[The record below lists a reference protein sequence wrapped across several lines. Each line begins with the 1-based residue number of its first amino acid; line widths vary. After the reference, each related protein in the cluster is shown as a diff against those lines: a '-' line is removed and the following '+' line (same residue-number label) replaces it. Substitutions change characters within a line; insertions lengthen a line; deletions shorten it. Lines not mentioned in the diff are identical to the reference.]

1 MKFKK
6 YILKKTL
13 RYIFIF
19 LVAIGFF
26 SCASSKMKKISI
38 YESNFKDSAGVIK
51 ESVDD
56 RKSAK
61 PHYDNAAKDNPQSSV
76 QQDTLGAEEY
86 LENSP
91 LAHDHLSAPA
101 VENNTATPAIIPI
114 SPTKAIIPKEKSAR
128 LAYNYSSE
136 MKRNVSEDINVY
148 VSIVNSSSFVKAT
161 LMKIIAKQ
169 KNPNTHKTNT
179 DSIVTANILLFKRIK
194 VVLMDPES
202 AFKVDSTFGNGWQDV
217 DSIGDNRWRWTVIP
231 KTSQPNA
238 KLIIK
243 VTAQTPTGAVKD
255 IDDRTFFI
263 NVEMTGPFQMIREW
277 WIYLQEHPQLFL
289 TVIII
294 PLIAFFGRRYF
305 DRKKEQKP

>member
-6 YILKKTL
+6 SILKKTL
-13 RYIFIF
+13 KHIFIF
-19 LVAIGFF
+19 LVVIGLF
-26 SCASSKMKKISI
+26 SCASSRQMKKIRN
-38 YESNFKDSAGVIK
+38 NFKDTVGIIN

-56 RKSAK
+56 LKSAA
-61 PHYDNAAKDNPQSSV
+61 PHYDYAARDNPHSSM
-76 QQDTLGAEEY
+76 QRDTLVSEEY
-86 LENSP
+86 LRNSP
-91 LAHDHLSAPA
+91 PAQDYLSAPTM
-101 VENNTATPAIIPI
+101 ENNAATPVIIPFT
-114 SPTKAIIPKEKSAR
+114 PTKAIVPKEKSAR

-161 LMKIIAKQ
+161 LMKIIAQQ

-194 VVLMDPES
+194 VVLIDPES

-231 KTSQPNA
+231 KTNQPSA

-263 NVEMTGPFQMIREW
+263 NVKMTGPFQMIREW
-277 WIYLQEHPQLFL
+277 WIYLQEHPELFL

-294 PLIAFFGRRYF
+294 PLIAFFGKRYF
-305 DRKKEQKP
+305 DRKSKEQKP

>member
-6 YILKKTL
+6 SILKKTL
-13 RYIFIF
+13 KHIFIF
-19 LVAIGFF
+19 LVVIGLF
-26 SCASSKMKKISI
+26 SCASSRQMKKIRN
-38 YESNFKDSAGVIK
+38 NFKDTVGIIN

-56 RKSAK
+56 RKSAA
-61 PHYDNAAKDNPQSSV
+61 PHYDYAARDNPHSSIN
-76 QQDTLGAEEY
+76 QDTLFMEAPMEA
-86 LENSP
+86 SP
-91 LAHDHLSAPA
+91 PAHDHMSAPTM
-101 VENNTATPAIIPI
+101 ENNVATPVIIPFT
-114 SPTKAIIPKEKSAR
+114 PTKAIVPKEKSAR

-161 LMKIIAKQ
+161 LMKIIAQQ

-179 DSIVTANILLFKRIK
+179 DSIVTTNILLFKRIK
-194 VVLMDPES
+194 VVLIDPES

-231 KTSQPNA
+231 KTNQPSA

-263 NVEMTGPFQMIREW
+263 NVKMTGPFQMIREW
-277 WIYLQEHPQLFL
+277 WIYLQEHPELFL

-294 PLIAFFGRRYF
+294 PLIAFFGKRYF
-305 DRKKEQKP
+305 DRKSKEQKT